1 MDAYRVTAPHYVAGF
16 EVEDNVVVKA
26 APILHWAMRQRAT
39 RVIAY
44 LCQKKYRVEL
54 VSRGAVAVVEPR
66 NCCND

>member
-1 MDAYRVTAPHYVAGF
+1 MDVYQVTAPHYVAAF
-16 EVEDNVVVKA
+16 EVEDNLVIRA

-44 LCQKKYRVEL
+44 MCKKKYQVVLLR
-54 VSRGAVAVVEPR
+54 RGNVAIVEPR

>member
-1 MDAYRVTAPHYVAGF
+1 MDTYRVTAPHYVADF
-16 EVEDNVVVKA
+16 DVDDNIVIHA
-26 APILHWAMRQRAT
+26 SSMLQWAMRQRAT